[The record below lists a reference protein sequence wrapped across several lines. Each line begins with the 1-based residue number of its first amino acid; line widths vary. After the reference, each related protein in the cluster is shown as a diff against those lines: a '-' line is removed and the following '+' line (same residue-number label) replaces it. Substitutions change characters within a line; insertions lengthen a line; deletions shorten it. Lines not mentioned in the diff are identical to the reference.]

1 MINYEIEIEK
11 ILNQDC
17 PETYGLNQGV
27 TNNECE
33 GGKSCKECWY
43 KALVMNIRGE
53 TTWKE

>member
-27 TNNECE
+27 TNSECE
-33 GGKSCKECWY
+33 RGKSCKECWY
-43 KALVMNIRGE
+43 KALVMNMRGE